1 LKARPDFWKMV
12 MGMSIQPDMYS
23 FIHEMALEKMNKYFP
38 LFEELLKGCGID
50 HPHQEAKL
58 VAAQLDGIV
67 IHYLLAKEGY
77 PLDEVEKYLI
87 EKYCTE

>member
-1 LKARPDFWKMV
+1 MSEERIKTKVQMGILKPAHQVFEAIVDP
-12 MGMSIQPDMYS
+12 
-23 FIHEMALEKMNKYFP
+23 EKMNKYFP
-38 LFEELLKGCGID
+38 LFEKLLKGCGID

>member
-1 LKARPDFWKMV
+1 MV

-38 LFEELLKGCGID
+38 LLEELLKGCGID

-77 PLDEVEKYLI
+77 PLDEIEKYLI
-87 EKYCTE
+87 EKYCKE